1 MKPVNE
7 SRFLPSFFAVAAS
20 LVLVCGGIVL
30 LTSTAPWTPRPTT
43 EPSLANSEFYVA
55 EAEAPAEIGI
65 ARATSEPGEARTSSA
80 TEPQTNSD
88 EGTQIAE
95 AQPAS
100 REPVQPV
107 AAEPSS
113 PLDGAATAAPGMPQA
128 PEADGALAAEAVAAE
143 ATVVSETTTPESAP
157 DADGTV
163 AAEAVAA
170 ESMGVSETTTPES
183 APETGAAVAAEAVAA
198 PMVASETETPE
209 SAPETGAAPE
219 AAAVDSGEPAMPVAA
234 ETTEAAT
241 DQIGDLLEEASP
253 GAIATE
259 TIVEDSDDATD
270 LPAPAPAAPPENTSG
285 AGENAN
291 PPTAAAVTLPPPPLP
306 KRKPKAEPPASSA
319 EIARSAPQ
327 PERPSRQE
335 APKQGQAGS
344 AVAKQGPT
352 RSAPRPERAEAPK
365 QGQAGPAVAQQ
376 APAQARSG
384 LGKWLPMALAP
395 ADKPVPAQVPT
406 ARPSGAAYAGKV
418 WAALAR
424 HKPRAGQNG
433 SASVVFSI
441 GPGGGLGGVRIG
453 RSSGNTK
460 IDQLALA
467 TVRSAAPFPPPPS
480 GAASFSIR
488 IDFH

>member
-1 MKPVNE
+1 MNPVSE

-20 LVLVCGGIVL
+20 LVMVCGGIVL
-30 LTSTAPWTPRPTT
+30 LTSTAPWTPRATT
-43 EPSLANSEFYVA
+43 EPSMAGSEFYVA
-55 EAEAPAEIGI
+55 EAEAPTKIEVP
-65 ARATSEPGEARTSSA
+65 RSTSEPDEAPTAAADPEANSGE
-80 TEPQTNSD
+80 E
-88 EGTQIAE
+88 TQVAE

-100 REPVQPV
+100 PEPVQPL
-107 AAEPSS
+107 AASPS
-113 PLDGAATAAPGMPQA
+113 PALDEAATAAPGMPQA
-128 PEADGALAAEAVAAE
+128 PEADGAAAAEAVPAE
-143 ATVVSETTTPESAP
+143 SMVVSETATPESAP

-170 ESMGVSETTTPES
+170 ESMVVSETAPPES
-183 APETGAAVAAEAVAA
+183 APETDGVVAAEAVAA
-198 PMVASETETPE
+198 ESMVMSETETPE
-209 SAPETGAAPE
+209 SAPETGAAPK

-241 DQIGDLLEEASP
+241 DQIGELLAVSPP

-270 LPAPAPAAPPENTSG
+270 LPAPAPAARPATTSG
-285 AGENAN
+285 ASEAES
-291 PPTAAAVTLPPPPLP
+291 PAITAAVTLLPPPPLP
-306 KRKPKAEPPASSA
+306 KRKPKAEPAASS
-319 EIARSAPQ
+319 EIARSAPR
-327 PERPSRQE
+327 PERPSRPE
-335 APKQGQAGS
+335 APKKGQAGS
-344 AVAKQGPT
+344 AVAQQGPT
-352 RSAPRPERAEAPK
+352 RSAPRPQRSEAPK
-365 QGQAGPAVAQQ
+365 QGHAGPAVAQQ
-376 APAQARSG
+376 PRSG
-384 LGKWLPMALAP
+384 AGWWLPMALAP
-395 ADKPVPAQVPT
+395 ADKPVAAQVPT

-424 HKPRAGQNG
+424 NKPRAGQNG